1 VAYTLLMTAVLVVS
15 FVLMFVLVKFS
26 ETIITRQEPVDPG
39 ELAAEDS
46 TAITRE
52 A

>member
-1 VAYTLLMTAVLVVS
+1 MAYTLLMTAVLVVS

-39 ELAAEDS
+39 ESAAEDS